1 MPLTVK
7 AFRGKATPTYVQ
19 MNPADSSLS
28 DEDSMQD
35 SELHIN
41 VRTSPAYL
49 FVGFGIL
56 SLGFDINFFKA
67 KWYKLLQ

>member
-1 MPLTVK
+1 
-7 AFRGKATPTYVQ
+7 

-56 SLGFDINFFKA
+56 SLGFDINFYKA